1 MYDRLSVREEIGF
14 TVLFLLKRKNKRLP
28 QIIFLSL
35 ALIFLSLYVSFAL
48 LKETILYTYENIIHF
63 NERHNIVGLD
73 VVELCP
79 NDINKAP
86 DFLASKLIYQI
97 LSIRFKQ

>member
-63 NERHNIVGLD
+63 NEVHIHL
-73 VVELCP
+73 
-79 NDINKAP
+79 
-86 DFLASKLIYQI
+86 
-97 LSIRFKQ
+97 

>member
-28 QIIFLSL
+28 QIIFLSFGL
-35 ALIFLSLYVSFAL
+35 LFFLSLYVSFAL

-63 NERHNIVGLD
+63 NELRIHL
-73 VVELCP
+73 
-79 NDINKAP
+79 
-86 DFLASKLIYQI
+86 
-97 LSIRFKQ
+97 

>member
-35 ALIFLSLYVSFAL
+35 ASYFFILYVSFSL
-48 LKETILYTYENIIHF
+48 FKETILYTYENIIHF
-63 NERHNIVGLD
+63 NT
-73 VVELCP
+73 
-79 NDINKAP
+79 
-86 DFLASKLIYQI
+86 
-97 LSIRFKQ
+97 LSIQL

>member
-1 MYDRLSVREEIGF
+1 MYYRLSVREEIGS

-63 NERHNIVGLD
+63 NELRIHL
-73 VVELCP
+73 
-79 NDINKAP
+79 
-86 DFLASKLIYQI
+86 
-97 LSIRFKQ
+97 

>member
-48 LKETILYTYENIIHF
+48 LKETILYTYENITHF
-63 NERHNIVGLD
+63 NELRIHL
-73 VVELCP
+73 
-79 NDINKAP
+79 
-86 DFLASKLIYQI
+86 
-97 LSIRFKQ
+97 

>member
-35 ALIFLSLYVSFAL
+35 ASYFFIFICFFSLF
-48 LKETILYTYENIIHF
+48 KETILYTYENIIHF
-63 NERHNIVGLD
+63 NT
-73 VVELCP
+73 
-79 NDINKAP
+79 
-86 DFLASKLIYQI
+86 
-97 LSIRFKQ
+97 LSIQL

>member
-35 ALIFLSLYVSFAL
+35 ASYFLSLYVSFSL

-63 NERHNIVGLD
+63 N
-73 VVELCP
+73 
-79 NDINKAP
+79 
-86 DFLASKLIYQI
+86 KLHIH
-97 LSIRFKQ
+97 L

>member
-14 TVLFLLKRKNKRLP
+14 TVLFLLKRKNKRLS

-35 ALIFLSLYVSFAL
+35 ASYFLSLYVSFAL

-63 NERHNIVGLD
+63 N
-73 VVELCP
+73 
-79 NDINKAP
+79 AP
-86 DFLASKLIYQI
+86 HIY
-97 LSIRFKQ
+97 L

>member
-35 ALIFLSLYVSFAL
+35 ASCLFILIRFFSL
-48 LKETILYTYENIIHF
+48 LKETILYIYENIIHF
-63 NERHNIVGLD
+63 NELRIHL
-73 VVELCP
+73 
-79 NDINKAP
+79 
-86 DFLASKLIYQI
+86 
-97 LSIRFKQ
+97 

>member
-35 ALIFLSLYVSFAL
+35 ASFFLSLYVSLVL

-63 NERHNIVGLD
+63 NTPH
-73 VVELCP
+73 
-79 NDINKAP
+79 
-86 DFLASKLIYQI
+86 IY
-97 LSIRFKQ
+97 L

>member
-35 ALIFLSLYVSFAL
+35 ASYFLSLYVSFSL
-48 LKETILYTYENIIHF
+48 FKETILYTYENIIHF
-63 NERHNIVGLD
+63 NT
-73 VVELCP
+73 
-79 NDINKAP
+79 
-86 DFLASKLIYQI
+86 
-97 LSIRFKQ
+97 LSIQL

>member
-35 ALIFLSLYVSFAL
+35 ASYFLSLYVSFAL

-63 NERHNIVGLD
+63 NTLPIQL
-73 VVELCP
+73 
-79 NDINKAP
+79 
-86 DFLASKLIYQI
+86 
-97 LSIRFKQ
+97 

>member
-63 NERHNIVGLD
+63 NELRIHL
-73 VVELCP
+73 
-79 NDINKAP
+79 
-86 DFLASKLIYQI
+86 
-97 LSIRFKQ
+97 